1 MPTTNQQGG
10 TATPVTVLIGPGSAA
25 GAPSIDITRRV
36 AIDSL
41 RIEETG
47 NHDAANL
54 DIEFLDKALAYTT
67 IRGEWKVMVQ
77 HWGTTMFRGFI
88 RSARPELR
96 AIYPAWN
103 ASAVDIGSLL
113 DRCVIKVTGVKRTN
127 GESDKARIQ
136 WLVNTFGQPLV
147 AEGLT
152 GWGRV
157 QVLNAA
163 MPNQSFPPKL
173 TLRQAIERV
182 LGASSDTSDYYVDY
196 VPRIHTLDDDNP
208 EPEAAPFAVRIQP
221 NPGANSIAPED
232 FTFEWDSS
240 ARRSGYYVQGKNAT
254 GSGWVTDQ
262 TLNLPGPWSADLY
275 GASEDYLS
283 APDADTVAKR
293 NRVAR
298 AALRD
303 TRNPVPRGSF
313 RVTGESQVVNAGV
326 RWQAGQLLYVWS
338 VPHGLNGSGTDPGP
352 WAGKSGG
359 RQLQPFR
366 IIRVTTSFLA
376 GGHER
381 SMEIEFGGR
390 RLIMY
395 GGAG

>member
-1 MPTTNQQGG
+1 MATTSQAGG
-10 TATPVTVLIGPGSAA
+10 TPTPVQVLIGPGSSA
-25 GAPSIDITRRV
+25 GAPSIDITRQV

-54 DIEFLDKALAYTT
+54 DIEFLDKALAFTA
-67 IRGEWKVMVQ
+67 IRGEWKIMVQ
-77 HWGTTMFRGFI
+77 YQGSAVFRGFI

-96 AIYPAWN
+96 AIYQHWN
-103 ASAVDIGSLL
+103 ASAVDVGSLL
-113 DRCVIKVTGVKRTN
+113 DRCVIKVTGAKRAA
-127 GESDKARIQ
+127 GESDKTRIQ

-157 QVLNAA
+157 QTLESS
-163 MPNQSFPPKL
+163 MPAQSFPPKL

-182 LGASSDTSDYYVDY
+182 LGAASDSSDYYVDY
-196 VPRIHTLDDDNP
+196 LPRIHTLDDTH
-208 EPEAAPFAVRIQP
+208 PEADAAPYEVKIQP
-221 NPGANSIAPED
+221 NPGANAIAPED

-240 ARRSGYYVQGKNAT
+240 ARRSGYYVQGKNAA

-262 TLNLPGPWSADLY
+262 TLEMAGPWSANVY

-283 APDADTVAKR
+283 APDADTAAKR
-293 NRVAR
+293 NKVAR

-313 RVTGESQVVNAGV
+313 RVAGSSIANAGV
-326 RWQAGQLLYVWS
+326 RWQAGQLVYVTS
-338 VPHGLNGSGTDPGP
+338 VPHGLNGSGGDPGP

-359 RQLQPFR
+359 IQLQPFR
-366 IIRVTTSFLA
+366 IVRVTTTFIA
-376 GGHER
+376 GGNER
-381 SMEIEFGGR
+381 VMDIEFGGR
-390 RLIMY
+390 RLHMY